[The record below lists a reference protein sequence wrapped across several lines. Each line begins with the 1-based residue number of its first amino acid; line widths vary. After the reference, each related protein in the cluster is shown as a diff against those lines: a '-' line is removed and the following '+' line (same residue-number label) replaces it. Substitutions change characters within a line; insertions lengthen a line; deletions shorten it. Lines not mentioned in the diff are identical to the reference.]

1 MEVYSPHDDPFIEI
15 SLKDYPNEKEVVS
28 ESNEVMSV
36 SEVAGRKGC
45 SWVSQKGFVSEGL
58 NKTRRNCCCAR

>member
-1 MEVYSPHDDPFIEI
+1 MTKCFMEVYSPHDDPFIEI

-36 SEVAGRKGC
+36 SEVAGRKGYTWL
-45 SWVSQKGFVSEGL
+45 S
-58 NKTRRNCCCAR
+58 